1 MKDKLLEL
9 DHLQKAEA
17 SWFRHWYMALYFASI
32 AIVAG
37 LIGIIHAFIPQLF
50 GFLPYKLCKKITD
63 GTEKKKVEDKPK
75 VKKIRKTKKKKIM
88 ERLMFEYKC
97 KILRIVDGDT
107 VDVDIDLGFGIW
119 RHRERVRSDL

>member
-1 MKDKLLEL
+1 MSGEKRKRKARVNNMEDKLVEL

-37 LIGIIHAFIPQLF
+37 LIGIVHAFIPQLF

-63 GTEKKKVEDKPK
+63 GTEKNFPGCLVEDKPK
-75 VKKIRKTKKKKIM
+75 AKKKIRKTTKKK
-88 ERLMFEYKC
+88 
-97 KILRIVDGDT
+97 
-107 VDVDIDLGFGIW
+107 
-119 RHRERVRSDL
+119 